1 MESLKINNTP
11 VRTSRNYNA
20 NNIKIENFSFPKTF
34 KKFEDISI
42 IIPNEKNVL
51 ENDFDIDKN
60 ITYGLGE
67 EFNNLIENSLNY
79 KLKITINNKRNNN
92 TYLTFN
98 LSKNKNLVSYI
109 EINTVKGAR
118 GTIFI
123 RFEGEDDK
131 YFVYSRIKANIEEK
145 SNIKVVVLNFL
156 NDKSSFFS
164 EYDSNVKESAKFDFN
179 IAELGAKYSISNYYS
194 NLSGDFAKNYL
205 NTIYIGKS
213 KDLTDI
219 NYIIHENGK
228 SSEAYITVEGALKD
242 EAVKHFK
249 GTIDFKRGCKKAIG
263 SEKEFC
269 TLLSD
274 KARSLS
280 LPMLLCTEEDVEGS
294 HSSASGKIGEKELF
308 YILSRGFNEKDAK
321 KLLVR
326 ARFNK
331 IIENIS
337 NEKYKMDI
345 IKRIDEVLD

>member
-1 MESLKINNTP
+1 MENLKINNTP

-20 NNIKIENFSFPKTF
+20 NNIKIENYSFPKTF
-34 KKFEDISI
+34 KKFEDVSI
-42 IIPNEKNVL
+42 IIPNDKNKL
-51 ENDFDIDKN
+51 ENDFDIDKA
-60 ITYGLGE
+60 ITYGLGD
-67 EFNNLIENSLNY
+67 EFNKLLDSSLNY
-79 KLKITINNKRNNN
+79 KLKINVLNKRHNN
-92 TYLTFN
+92 TFITFN
-98 LSKNKNLVSYI
+98 LKNNRNLVSYI
-109 EINTVKGAR
+109 EIDSIKGAK

-123 RFEGEDDK
+123 KFEGLDDK
-131 YFVYSRIKANIEEK
+131 CFVYNRIKANIEEN
-145 SNIKVVVLNFL
+145 SNIKVIVQNFL

-164 EYDSNVKESAKFDFN
+164 EYDSKVYESAKLDFN
-179 IAELGAKYSISNYYS
+179 IVELGAKYSVSNYYS
-194 NLSGDFAKNYL
+194 NLIGDYSKNYL

-228 SSEAYITVEGALKD
+228 ASEAYINVEGALKD

-249 GTIDFKRGCKKAIG
+249 GTIDFKRGCKKAVG
-263 SEKEFC
+263 SETEYC

-294 HSSASGKIGEKELF
+294 HSSASGRIGEKELF
-308 YILSRGFNEKDAK
+308 YILSRGFSEKDAK

-345 IKRIDEVLD
+345 IRRIDDILD